1 MDHIRKEDMAWIS
14 EVRSADDIGKTR
26 VPFRHSI
33 VRDELIDGQVWASE
47 VTDLLILKGWTD
59 TELVIEQ
66 TETKDVIN

>member
-1 MDHIRKEDMAWIS
+1 MAWIS

-59 TELVIEQ
+59 TELVIEH
-66 TETKDVIN
+66 TETNDVIN

>member
-1 MDHIRKEDMAWIS
+1 MAWIS

-47 VTDLLILKGWTD
+47 ATDLLLLKGWKD
-59 TELVIEQ
+59 DQLVIEH
-66 TETKDVIN
+66 TETNDVIN